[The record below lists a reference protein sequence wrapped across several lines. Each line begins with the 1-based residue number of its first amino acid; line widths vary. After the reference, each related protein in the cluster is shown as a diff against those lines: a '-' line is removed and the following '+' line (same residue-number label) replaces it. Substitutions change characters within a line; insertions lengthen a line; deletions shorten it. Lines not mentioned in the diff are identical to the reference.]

1 MKKLY
6 VAIAAL
12 LIAGSVTAQSQRIV
26 IAEEFTNASCPP
38 CASQNPA
45 FNALLDAN
53 STKIVSIKYQTNWPG
68 TDPMNAQTNS
78 MVAPRVTYYGVTG
91 VPHAIVDG
99 VPVANDCGAYLGAP
113 ACLSQAEIDNRYA
126 VASPF
131 DLALSHSYNSTYDSI
146 NITAIITCTQVAS
159 GTFVLQTGVIEE
171 EVIFATAPGSNGE
184 KDFYGVM
191 RLMVPSSTGT
201 ALATSWTVGQ
211 TQTINYTVKV
221 PTYIY
226 DKNTLAVVAFI
237 QNNTGKAIAQSALS
251 EPIPLGLDAS
261 IKSSTAVTAF
271 SCASTYSPSVEL
283 TNLGTTALTTADIS
297 YKINTGTPTTYTWN
311 GNLASGAS
319 TTVSF
324 PAQTLT
330 TGTNTFTATL
340 LSTNGVADQEVG
352 NNSYAAT
359 ISANLAA
366 PVAAPVVEGFTTT
379 VFPPLNWTR
388 VNGGSTQTWT
398 RYTIGATGSNG
409 SARYPFYN
417 APAGDIDELI
427 SAKIDLTNA
436 IAPTLNFKIA
446 KAAYAGTFDELE
458 VLVSTDCGVNWTS
471 VFSKVDPALS
481 TVPAQ
486 TTAYTVPAN
495 TPAAWRAET
504 VSLSAFAGAPEVL
517 VNFRAL
523 SDYGNNMYIDDIN
536 ITGAVGID
544 ENTFTQSV
552 NVYPVPSK
560 GIVFVD
566 LSSVK
571 STSATISVTDITGRL
586 VNQFEAT
593 LSGEPLSIDLSN
605 QQSGTY
611 FVKVK
616 SADQE
621 MIRKIILEK

>member
-12 LIAGSVTAQSQRIV
+12 LIAGSVSAQSQRIV

-53 STKIVSIKYQTNWPG
+53 PTKIVSIKYQTNWPG

-78 MVAPRVTYYGVTG
+78 MVAPRVSYYGVTG
-91 VPHAIVDG
+91 VPHAVVDG
-99 VPVANDCGAYLGAP
+99 VPVANDCGAFVGAP
-113 ACLSQAEIDNRYA
+113 ACLSQAEIDARYA

-237 QNNTGKAIAQSALS
+237 QNNTDKAIAQSALS

-261 IKSSTAVTAF
+261 IKTSAAVTSF
-271 SCASTYSPSVEL
+271 SCANTYSPSVEL
-283 TNLGTTALTTADIS
+283 KNIGLTALTTADIS
-297 YKINTGTPTTYTWN
+297 YKINTGTATTYTWN
-311 GNLASGAS
+311 GSLASGAT

-340 LSTNGVADQEVG
+340 LTTNGVADQEVG
-352 NNSYAAT
+352 NNLYTAS
-359 ISANLAA
+359 IVANLAA

-388 VNGGSTQTWT
+388 VNGGSTQTWS

-409 SARYPFYN
+409 SARYPYYN
-417 APAGDIDELI
+417 APAGDIDDLI

-446 KAAYAGTFDELE
+446 KASYSGQFDRLD
-458 VLVSTDCGVNWTS
+458 VVVSTDCGVNWTS
-471 VFSKVDPALS
+471 VFSKTDPALS

-566 LSSVK
+566 LSNVK
-571 STSATISVTDITGRL
+571 STSATISITDITGKL
-586 VNQFEAT
+586 VNQFNAT
-593 LSGEPLSIDLSN
+593 LSGEPISIDLNN

-611 FVKVK
+611 FVNVK
-616 SADQE
+616 TADQE

>member
-191 RLMVPSSTGT
+191 RLMVPSATGT

-566 LSSVK
+566 LSNVK
-571 STSATISVTDITGRL
+571 STSATISVTDITGKL
-586 VNQFEAT
+586 VNQFDAT